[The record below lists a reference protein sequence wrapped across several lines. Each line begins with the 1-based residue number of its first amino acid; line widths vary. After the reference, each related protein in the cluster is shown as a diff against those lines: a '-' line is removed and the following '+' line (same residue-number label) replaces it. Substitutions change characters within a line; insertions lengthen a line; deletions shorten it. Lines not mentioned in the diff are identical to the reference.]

1 MRWFLCF
8 SLLFSCGFVQ
18 AQTRDELPADV
29 RSFLGEYVNAWQSGN
44 PFHLVD
50 LSGKSS
56 HVFDALLDHDRFDR
70 IQQTLLRL
78 QNVRVL
84 ERSDD
89 GKRTV
94 VSFFKDHEDL
104 YRDGTLSRGL
114 AQVRM
119 VLRVQDDVVR
129 TDGTNDLGVTSH
141 RVIWSDDDAF
151 SDTSISPQYA
161 KAERELYAALA
172 YIRDSRYQAAL
183 ERLDVAVAHQ
193 SEVEIQLGN
202 DRFQAQL
209 QYYRAV
215 CLQQRGRTVEAIS
228 ALKKATELNPEFPLA
243 LNALARQ
250 ASKEGR
256 LGEAMKG
263 FQRSLDLYAGQS
275 TVVEELAYV
284 RRALTYMRTEVDR
297 ENYLALRGLSPQ
309 RALEIA
315 KQQHLANPDNIE
327 WRRIVAVLY
336 MENHQPARAEELLL
350 TLQESASDPHLLY
363 VLARAAM
370 DQNKSDVAL
379 ERFQKV

>member
-1 MRWFLCF
+1 M
-8 SLLFSCGFVQ
+8 
-18 AQTRDELPADV
+18 
-29 RSFLGEYVNAWQSGN
+29 
-44 PFHLVD
+44 D